1 MRNIRVISIILSS
14 KENSL
19 KIFSLDIE
27 ELIEY
32 FETSMLLELYFPMFQ
47 LLYTINSSWI
57 RVHELILPLID
68 ITSLI

>member
-1 MRNIRVISIILSS
+1 MRNIIVISIILSS

-32 FETSMLLELYFPMFQ
+32 FETSMLLELYFPMF
-47 LLYTINSSWI
+47 LPLCTINSSWI
-57 RVHELILPLID
+57 RVHELILPLIE
-68 ITSLI
+68 IISLI